1 MTHYLIVEKMCF
13 VSGIG
18 AFAYP
23 LPYPFLYRM
32 LLWRPA
38 EMMVHHDLYHAW
50 HE

>member
-1 MTHYLIVEKMCF
+1 MRMTHYLIVEKMCF

-32 LLWRPA
+32 LLW
-38 EMMVHHDLYHAW
+38 
-50 HE
+50 